1 MLSREQQTEITRII
15 VKVGQ
20 MLAQFGA
27 ESRIIEQTT
36 VRLGMALGLESVEMA
51 ISSSAIVL
59 TSLYQGSCVT
69 TTRRVREHGIN
80 MQVVCEIQRICIMA
94 EKELI
99 GAREVRQRLD
109 AIVPFHYHPWLV
121 VPMVGL
127 SCGAF
132 SLLFGGDWPIFLV
145 TCFSASV
152 AMRVRQL
159 IARHHHS
166 P

>member
-1 MLSREQQTEITRII
+1 
-15 VKVGQ
+15 
-20 MLAQFGA
+20 GA

-59 TSLYQGSCVT
+59 TSLYQGGCVT

-99 GAREVRQRLD
+99 GAREVRQRLE
-109 AIVPFHYHPWLV
+109 A
-121 VPMVGL
+121 
-127 SCGAF
+127 
-132 SLLFGGDWPIFLV
+132 
-145 TCFSASV
+145 
-152 AMRVRQL
+152 
-159 IARHHHS
+159 
-166 P
+166 